1 MLRRVIPKMLDCPD
15 CALSEA
21 YKAESPQP
29 IALDDSTVKF
39 WYPTLFS
46 FYDIIMNAE
55 DLEIRRLYVLQIT
68 FHYRF
73 DVIIQSSIQSV
84 RFYVFNTEG
93 LRPNFPSRILGY
105 YLSRTSFPYFCR
117 AQVFVWLIAVEYSRR
132 YECLAIND
140 HDTSSTR
147 PNWFIYVFLW
157 DSGKIFRRS
166 SWAPLRLHMP
176 RLVAFPIFV

>member
-1 MLRRVIPKMLDCPD
+1 MRYGSFADLTICITDFCKVSKYQKISLLAIGMLRRVIPKMLDCPD

-117 AQVFVWLIAVEYSRR
+117 AQVFV
-132 YECLAIND
+132 
-140 HDTSSTR
+140 
-147 PNWFIYVFLW
+147 
-157 DSGKIFRRS
+157 
-166 SWAPLRLHMP
+166 
-176 RLVAFPIFV
+176 